1 MPGRDLC
8 LLSLDGGG
16 IRGLSS
22 LLVLKQLME
31 TIGSKAGLES
41 APRPCDYFDVIGG
54 TSTGGLGPV
63 SFVWSLH
70 ATSKIECMADKR
82 NTNPVPMQS

>member
-1 MPGRDLC
+1 VPATQATINRTASSADHEFDMPGRDLC

-41 APRPCDYFDVIGG
+41 PPRPCDYFDIIGG
-54 TSTGGLGPV
+54 TSTGG
-63 SFVWSLH
+63 
-70 ATSKIECMADKR
+70 
-82 NTNPVPMQS
+82 